1 MLIRIF
7 RNVGNVNVQP
17 QIARVVRVYN
27 YNTPSGITSD
37 IVTAAGQLIG
47 SDGDGS
53 PVAITAPSIEGQL
66 LVARLGQTPKMA
78 WETVDLSQL
87 TQTSAKTAAY
97 TAVANDH
104 VLVNAASLS
113 ADIQI
118 DLPAS
123 PANGTKVRVTLLAAH
138 ATYKVTIGRNGSNVN
153 GGTTTSV
160 FTLRKA
166 GDSFYFEYT
175 GSTLGWIVI
184 NSAVRSQARAWVL
197 LNGTGTI
204 AIRDEFNVSSITDNG
219 TGDYTITFA
228 TALTSA
234 NYTVT
239 GGGSRSSDGTQPLI
253 VGIKS
258 STAPSTTAVRVQLLG
273 DGGVTDDS
281 AYTSVVIH
289 GA

>member
-1 MLIRIF
+1 MLIRILK
-7 RNVGNVNVQP
+7 NVGNVSTQLQV
-17 QIARVVRVYN
+17 ARVVRVYN
-27 YNTPSGITSD
+27 YNTPSGITAA

-47 SDGDGS
+47 SNGDGS
-53 PVAITAPSIEGQL
+53 PVAITAPTVEGQL
-66 LVARLGQTPKMA
+66 LIARLGTTPKMA
-78 WETVDLSQL
+78 WETLDLSQL
-87 TQTSAKTAAY
+87 TQTGVKTAAY

-113 ADIQI
+113 ADIQV

-123 PANGTKVRVTLLAAH
+123 PANGTKVRITLLASH
-138 ATYKVTIGRNGSNVN
+138 ATYKVTVGRNGSNVN
-153 GGTTTSV
+153 GGTTMTV

-175 GSTLGWIVI
+175 GSTLGWVAI
-184 NSAVRSQARAWVL
+184 NSAVRSQARAWIL

-228 TALTSA
+228 AALTSA

-239 GGGSRSSDGTQPLI
+239 GGASRSSDGTQPLI

-258 STAPSTTAVRVQLLG
+258 STTPTTTAVRVQLLG
-273 DGGVTDDS
+273 DGGATDDS